1 MAIIELKDVSVT
13 FHEGGRTIEAV
24 KQVNLSVDKGEIF
37 GIVGFSGAGKST
49 LVRTIN
55 LLERPTSGQVLLD
68 GHDITQA
75 KGSALR
81 DVRKRIGFIFQSFN
95 LIGNVS
101 VGRNIEFALKAG
113 GCPKREW
120 NARVAQLLALV
131 GLESKADSYPSSL
144 SGGQQQRVSIA
155 RALANNPEILLC
167 DEATSALDL
176 ETTGEILGLLRRI
189 NRELGITIVFITH
202 QLDVAKQIF
211 DHVAVM
217 EEGRIVEQGETFEIF
232 GSPQHPTTRAL
243 VERYLGVAVP
253 PQLVPS
259 LPDGTIVELRYKG
272 EDALEPLI
280 SAVARR
286 YDVAINVLHANV
298 EYFGAQ
304 AIGVLLVLVSG
315 PDDALRSALETL
327 RSRVFGFRELDRE
340 SIGQVDAPLGSAPL
354 DSAPLDS
361 APQGDSASLS
371 ASENDEEGESRA

>member
-49 LVRTIN
+49 LVRTLN

-120 NARVAQLLALV
+120 NARVTQLLALV

-155 RALANNPEILLC
+155 RALANDPEILLC

-217 EEGRIVEQGETFEIF
+217 EEGRIVEQSETFEIF

-280 SAVARR
+280 SSVARR

-354 DSAPLDS
+354 DSAP
-361 APQGDSASLS
+361 QGDSASLS